1 MFVMEIFIGVYNGK
15 YKMDHFYQDISG
27 FMSHKN
33 TVMLDMVLDQFP
45 AGGTWVELG
54 SWTGRSAAYCVVE
67 LINRSKLGPFYC
79 VDTWRG
85 EAAIAYDQTIV
96 QDLKKIFRQN
106 IKPVVK
112 DIKMLSMIS
121 WNAARRFQ
129 DNSVDFCYVDAGHSY
144 EAVTKDLTAWWP
156 KLRPGSMFGGDDYT
170 KGYPGVQQAVWDFF
184 RPLDI
189 KVRRAGRCWLV
200 TKPFDDSSLI

>member
-1 MFVMEIFIGVYNGK
+1 
-15 YKMDHFYQDISG
+15 MDHFYQDISG

-45 AGGTWVELG
+45 PGGTWVELG

-67 LINRSKLGPFYC
+67 LINQNKLGAFYC
-79 VDTWRG
+79 VDTWKG
-85 EAAIAYDQTIV
+85 EAAIAYDPATV

-106 IKPVVK
+106 LKPVLK
-112 DIKMLSMIS
+112 HITMLSMIS

-144 EAVTKDLTAWWP
+144 EAVTNDLTAWWP

-184 RPLDI
+184 GPRDI

>member
-1 MFVMEIFIGVYNGK
+1 
-15 YKMDHFYQDISG
+15 
-27 FMSHKN
+27 MSHKN

>member
-1 MFVMEIFIGVYNGK
+1 
-15 YKMDHFYQDISG
+15 MDHFYQDISG

-45 AGGTWVELG
+45 VGGTWVELG

-67 LINRSKLGPFYC
+67 LINRSKLGAFYC
-79 VDTWRG
+79 VDTWKG
-85 EAAIAYDQTIV
+85 EAAIAYDPATV
-96 QDLKKIFRQN
+96 QDLEKIFEQN
-106 IKPVVK
+106 LNPVLEHI
-112 DIKMLSMIS
+112 DMLSMIS
-121 WNAARRFQ
+121 WDAAARFE
-129 DNSVDFCYVDAGHSY
+129 DDSVDFCYVDAGHSY
-144 EAVTKDLTAWWP
+144 EAVSNDLTAWWP

>member
-1 MFVMEIFIGVYNGK
+1 ME
-15 YKMDHFYQDISG
+15 HFYQDISG

-33 TVMLDMVLDQFP
+33 TVMLDLVIDQFP

-67 LINRSKLGPFYC
+67 LINRDKLGEFYC
-79 VDTWRG
+79 VDTWKG
-85 EAAIAYDQTIV
+85 EAAIAYDTAIV
-96 QDLKKIFRQN
+96 QDLRKIFRQN
-106 IKPVVK
+106 VKPILK
-112 DIKMLSMIS
+112 QIKMLSMIS
-121 WNAARRFQ
+121 WNAAKKFE
-129 DNSVDFCYVDAGHSY
+129 DDSVDFCYVDAGHSY
-144 EAVTKDLTAWWP
+144 EAVTNDLNAWWP

-189 KVRRAGRCWLV
+189 RVRRAGRCWLV

>member
-1 MFVMEIFIGVYNGK
+1 
-15 YKMDHFYQDISG
+15 MDHFYHDIDG

-33 TVMLDMVLDQFP
+33 TVMLDLVLEQFP

-67 LINRSKLGPFYC
+67 LINRDKLGPFYC
-79 VDTWRG
+79 VDTWKG
-85 EAAIAYDQTIV
+85 EAAIAYDPATV
-96 QDLKKIFRQN
+96 QDLEKIFRQN
-106 IKPVVK
+106 LKPVVK
-112 DIKMLSMIS
+112 EIKMSSMIS
-121 WNAARRFQ
+121 WVAAEQFS
-129 DNSVDFCYVDAGHSY
+129 DDSVDFCYVDAGHSY
-144 EAVTKDLTAWWP
+144 EAVTNDLTAWWP

-184 RPLDI
+184 GPQDI

>member
-1 MFVMEIFIGVYNGK
+1 ME
-15 YKMDHFYQDISG
+15 HFYQDISG

-33 TVMLDMVLDQFP
+33 TVMLDLVLDQFP
-45 AGGTWVELG
+45 TGGTWVELG

-67 LINRSKLGPFYC
+67 LINRNKMGEFYC
-79 VDTWRG
+79 VDTWKG
-85 EAAIAYDQTIV
+85 EAAIAYDPATV
-96 QDLKKIFRQN
+96 QDLRKIFRHN
-106 IKPVVK
+106 VKPVIK
-112 DIKMLSMIS
+112 HIKMLSMIS
-121 WNAARRFQ
+121 WNAAKKFS

-156 KLRPGSMFGGDDYT
+156 RLRAGSMFGGDDYT

-184 RPLDI
+184 GPLDI

>member
-1 MFVMEIFIGVYNGK
+1 ME
-15 YKMDHFYQDISG
+15 HFYQRIDG

-33 TVMLDMVLDQFP
+33 TVMLDLVLDQFP
-45 AGGTWVELG
+45 PGGTWVELG

-67 LINRSKLGPFYC
+67 LINRNKLGEFYC
-79 VDTWRG
+79 VDTWKG
-85 EAAIAYDQTIV
+85 EAAIAYDTAIV
-96 QDLKKIFRQN
+96 QDLKQIFRQN
-106 IKPVVK
+106 VKPILK
-112 DIKMLSMIS
+112 QIKMLSMIS
-121 WNAARRFQ
+121 WNAAKKFQ

-144 EAVTKDLTAWWP
+144 EAVSNDLTAWWP
-156 KLRPGSMFGGDDYT
+156 KLRPGSVFGGDDYT

-184 RPLDI
+184 GPQDI

>member
-1 MFVMEIFIGVYNGK
+1 
-15 YKMDHFYQDISG
+15 MDHFYQDISG

-67 LINRSKLGPFYC
+67 LINRRKLGPFYC
-79 VDTWRG
+79 VDTWQG

-121 WNAARRFQ
+121 WSAADHFS
-129 DNSVDFCYVDAGHSY
+129 DESVDFCYVDAGHSY
-144 EAVTKDLTAWWP
+144 QAVSNDLTAWWP
-156 KLRPGSMFGGDDYT
+156 KMRSGSLFAGDDYT
-170 KGYPGVQQAVWDFF
+170 KGYPEVQQAVWDFF
-184 RPLDI
+184 KPLDI
-189 KVRRAGRCWLV
+189 RVRRSGRCWLV

>member
-1 MFVMEIFIGVYNGK
+1 ME
-15 YKMDHFYQDISG
+15 HFYQDISG

-33 TVMLDMVLDQFP
+33 TVMLDLVIDQFP

-67 LINRSKLGPFYC
+67 LINRDKLGEFYC
-79 VDTWRG
+79 VDTWKG
-85 EAAIAYDQTIV
+85 EAAIAYDTAIV
-96 QDLKKIFRQN
+96 QDLRKIFRQN
-106 IKPVVK
+106 VKPILK
-112 DIKMLSMIS
+112 QITMLSMIS
-121 WNAARRFQ
+121 WNAAAKFS
-129 DNSVDFCYVDAGHSY
+129 DDSVDFCYVDAGHSY
-144 EAVTKDLTAWWP
+144 EAVTNDLTAWWP

-184 RPLDI
+184 RPQDI
-189 KVRRAGRCWLV
+189 PVRRAGRCWLV

>member
-1 MFVMEIFIGVYNGK
+1 ME
-15 YKMDHFYQDISG
+15 HFYQDISG

-33 TVMLDMVLDQFP
+33 TVMLELVLDQFP

-67 LINRSKLGPFYC
+67 LINRDKLGPFYC

-85 EAAIAYDQTIV
+85 EAAIAYDTAIV

-106 IKPVVK
+106 LKPVLK
-112 DIKMLSMIS
+112 QIKMLSMIS
-121 WNAARRFQ
+121 WDAAEKFS
-129 DNSVDFCYVDAGHSY
+129 DESVDFCYVDAGHSY
-144 EAVTKDLTAWWP
+144 EAVTNDLTAWWP

-170 KGYPGVQQAVWDFF
+170 KWYQGVQQAVWDFF
-184 RPLDI
+184 GPLDI
-189 KVRRAGRCWLV
+189 RVRRAGRCWLV